1 LFRDLSL
8 SKGWKEVVASQ
19 CGVCK
24 KRLLL
29 VMNED
34 AEREGGGVLDGEGTY
49 SQVREVE
56 FTARGGEIEVERTSR
71 LRLT

>member
-1 LFRDLSL
+1 
-8 SKGWKEVVASQ
+8 
-19 CGVCK
+19 
-24 KRLLL
+24 
-29 VMNED
+29 MNED